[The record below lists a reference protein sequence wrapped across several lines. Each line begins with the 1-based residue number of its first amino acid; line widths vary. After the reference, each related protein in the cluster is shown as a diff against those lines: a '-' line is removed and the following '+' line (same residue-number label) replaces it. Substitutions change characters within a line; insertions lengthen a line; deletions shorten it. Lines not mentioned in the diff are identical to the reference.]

1 MKEQPKQA
9 KPTLPVPYYV
19 WNIYEK
25 VKKEDIAWVRH
36 YYPHNITES
45 DNWYHFILTL

>member
-25 VKKEDIAWVRH
+25 VKKEDIACVRH
-36 YYPHNITES
+36 YYPYNIMEL
-45 DNWYHFILTL
+45 DNR